1 LFNLKTVSKD
11 QRKCYGQLVLFVSS
25 LDPSQTVDKI
35 SFSVSSLPN
44 DDELSALGIQG
55 LKEDLLDKVVKLNVE
70 YR

>member
-1 LFNLKTVSKD
+1 MYTLEPTPLRLKD
-11 QRKCYGQLVLFVSS
+11 ILRLAALILY
-25 LDPSQTVDKI
+25 PSPSVDKI
-35 SFSVSSLPN
+35 FFSLISLPN

>member
-1 LFNLKTVSKD
+1 MANCS
-11 QRKCYGQLVLFVSS
+11 YFVST
-25 LDPSQTVDKI
+25 LYPSQSVNKI

>member
-1 LFNLKTVSKD
+1 LYTLEPTPLRLKD
-11 QRKCYGQLVLFVSS
+11 ILRLAALILY
-25 LDPSQTVDKI
+25 PSPSVDKI
-35 SFSVSSLPN
+35 FFSLISLPN